1 MASISKRAYEQHDVF
16 MLFSEL
22 PYDFHSGKL
31 PIKILENLYFD
42 NTPGHLLNPQCFCDS
57 SDVEGLLE
65 YAGLVNMILPGH
77 TLPGIGIVH
86 CCLRFESAKGDQYL
100 DCGPSILFS
109 TFITSLRLQKP
120 CPIILGGQFEV
131 GPSDEPIQNPTPS
144 RWLTSPHN
152 PKPSLCYSK
161 TDVQL
166 SSEISKDLLIIRQL
180 NNESRIKSALIY
192 FSQVT
197 QGFSI
202 SLQLCYLGLWAA
214 LEAVFQPAGS
224 NKAETIA
231 RRITAYLSDF
241 DLPDDLE
248 EWLKTEYIHRRS
260 KFTHGWHVAPPQLQ
274 NIRRG
279 KDAIPKLHEITR
291 LCLLGFISLDQS
303 EQIRI
308 SKLTGKKLQQELD
321 SLGQAKGKYLN
332 QQKMYL

>member
-1 MASISKRAYEQHDVF
+1 MMEPTYKQYDIF
-16 MLFSEL
+16 LLFNEL
-22 PYDFHSGKL
+22 PYDFHSGNL

-42 NTPGHLLNPQCFCDS
+42 NTPQGLLDPLCFYSS
-57 SDVEGLLE
+57 SDFEGLLE

-77 TLPGIGIVH
+77 TLPGIGIVN
-86 CCLRFESAKGDQYL
+86 CCLRYDSAKSNQYP
-100 DCGPSILFS
+100 DCKPSILFS

-120 CPIILGGQFEV
+120 CPIVAGGQFEV
-131 GPSDEPIQNPTPS
+131 GSSDEPIQKPTAS

-152 PKPSLCYSK
+152 PKPRLRYSK
-161 TDVQL
+161 KDIQL
-166 SSEISKDLLIIRQL
+166 SSEIAKDLLKIRQL
-180 NNESRIKSALIY
+180 SNKSRIKSALIY

-214 LEAVFQPAGS
+214 LEALFYPTGN

-231 RRITAYLSDF
+231 RRITAYLSNYGLSNDIK
-241 DLPDDLE
+241 

-260 KFTHGWHVAPPQLQ
+260 KFTHGWHVAPPSLQ

-291 LCLLGFISLDQS
+291 LCLLGFISLDES
-303 EQIRI
+303 EQIQI
-308 SKLTGKKLQQELD
+308 SEQKGKKLQQKLD
-321 SLGQAKGKYLN
+321 SLGQAKGKYLS